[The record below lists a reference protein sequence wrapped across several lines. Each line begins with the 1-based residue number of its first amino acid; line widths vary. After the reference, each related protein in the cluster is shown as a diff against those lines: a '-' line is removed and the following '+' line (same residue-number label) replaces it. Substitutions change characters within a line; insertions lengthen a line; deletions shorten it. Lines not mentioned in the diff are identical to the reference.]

1 MASPYT
7 TSTLQSQL
15 MSPFSSLS
23 EEGGAC
29 GWEAGLATG
38 SLRMLSSGVLC
49 PSGRILSSLIE
60 GFFCSLLQVG
70 TSCEAKSQNSDESC
84 QKISPLQRKQR
95 KTTSWWGFPG
105 EGKVKP
111 SLLPSMCCLK
121 MAVLQRENIF
131 FPPEQRRLWCERSSM
146 CTEHKD
152 TDRPEAWLR
161 MLFSQEFLSGQKA
174 VWKEEEK

>member
-7 TSTLQSQL
+7 TSTLQTQL
-15 MSPFSSLS
+15 MSPFSPLS

-70 TSCEAKSQNSDESC
+70 TSCEAKSQNSNESC
-84 QKISPLQRKQR
+84 QKISPEK
-95 KTTSWWGFPG
+95 
-105 EGKVKP
+105 
-111 SLLPSMCCLK
+111 
-121 MAVLQRENIF
+121 ARENNILVGFSRGRKSEAVSLAFYVLPKNGSFAERKHIF
-131 FPPEQRRLWCERSSM
+131 SPEQRRLWCERSSM

>member
-1 MASPYT
+1 M
-7 TSTLQSQL
+7 
-15 MSPFSSLS
+15 
-23 EEGGAC
+23 GGWPCHRVPKNAKFW
-29 GWEAGLATG
+29 GAVPLWENLVFAHRRL
-38 SLRMLSSGVLC
+38 LLL
-49 PSGRILSSLIE
+49 
-60 GFFCSLLQVG
+60 LLQVG

-84 QKISPLQRKQR
+84 QKISPLQRKQG

-131 FPPEQRRLWCERSSM
+131 FSPEQRRLWCERSSM